1 MYNILHFVCDALFLF
16 FAACDVFLLC
26 SSFVLH
32 LGQLLTVEERKIG
45 LQGFSDH
52 WLESGMQLD
61 HSKYAEKVS
70 ESFCFFFL
78 CVLVV
83 DSNLLVYTLLAS
95 VFWAHDRMGFCFFPP
110 PGFCCINSKCASR

>member
-1 MYNILHFVCDALFLF
+1 MLF
-16 FAACDVFLLC
+16 FR
-26 SSFVLH
+26 LH

-70 ESFCFFFL
+70 ESFFFLL

-83 DSNLLVYTLLAS
+83 DPNLLVYNLLVL
-95 VFWAHDRMGFCFFPP
+95 VFWAHDRMGFCFFHPRVLL
-110 PGFCCINSKCASR
+110 FTSKCASR